1 MRAHVGELLL
11 DEDVSVVSVTAD
23 MYAADYSYGIN

>member
-11 DEDVSVVSVTAD
+11 DEDVGVVSVTAD
-23 MYAADYSYGIN
+23 MYAADYS